1 MEKNKEKRESLEVQ
15 GLGLRES
22 TAVGLGS
29 ISGWR
34 TKIPQATQ
42 HSQNSNNNMKK
53 NIYMYVQLNHF
64 SVQQKH
70 NTVNQLC
77 FNKINLKEKSIASSF
92 LVCILFTLYKV

>member
-1 MEKNKEKRESLEVQ
+1 MEKNKKKRESLEVQ

-29 ISGWR
+29 VSGWR

-53 NIYMYVQLNHF
+53 YVYIYVCATESLFCTAETQYCKSTML
-64 SVQQKH
+64 QQ
-70 NTVNQLC
+70 N
-77 FNKINLKEKSIASSF
+77 
-92 LVCILFTLYKV
+92 

>member
-77 FNKINLKEKSIASSF
+77 FNKIN
-92 LVCILFTLYKV
+92 